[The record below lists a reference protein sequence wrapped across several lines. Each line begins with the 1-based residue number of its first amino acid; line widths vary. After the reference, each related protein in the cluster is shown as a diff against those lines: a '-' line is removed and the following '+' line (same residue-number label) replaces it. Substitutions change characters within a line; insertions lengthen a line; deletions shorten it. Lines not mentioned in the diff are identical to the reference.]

1 MILVFS
7 KKNNVFIG
15 EYFLLVYLMKSIF
28 LSTFVFLISLFLSFS
43 NCFANEIGEQLNDL
57 SKESKS
63 IDVKNNINDEGDKG
77 DIPEASNEDIFG
89 DEQAFPFIAGLGKNA
104 AH

>member
-1 MILVFS
+1 MCFC
-7 KKNNVFIG
+7 
-15 EYFLLVYLMKSIF
+15 YY
-28 LSTFVFLISLFLSFS
+28 LFLSVS
-43 NCFANEIGEQLNDL
+43 NCLADEIGSEINNNL

-63 IDVKNNINDEGDKG
+63 NDIKDKVEVPK
-77 DIPEASNEDIFG
+77 DSNEDIFG

>member
-1 MILVFS
+1 
-7 KKNNVFIG
+7 
-15 EYFLLVYLMKSIF
+15 MKSIIF
-28 LSTFVFLISLFLSFS
+28 FSFVFVTSFFLNF
-43 NCFANEIGEQLNDL
+43 NDCLADEIGGELNNNL

-63 IDVKNNINDEGDKG
+63 NDFKNDISNKG
-77 DIPEASNEDIFG
+77 DIPKASNEDIFG

>member
-1 MILVFS
+1 MKNIILFS
-7 KKNNVFIG
+7 
-15 EYFLLVYLMKSIF
+15 
-28 LSTFVFLISLFLSFS
+28 FVFVISFFISF
-43 NCFANEIGEQLNDL
+43 NDCLADENGGELNNNL

-63 IDVKNNINDEGDKG
+63 YDVKNDIKDKD
-77 DIPEASNEDIFG
+77 DIPKASNEDIFG

>member
-1 MILVFS
+1 
-7 KKNNVFIG
+7 
-15 EYFLLVYLMKSIF
+15 MKSIILF
-28 LSTFVFLISLFLSFS
+28 SFVFVTSFFLNF
-43 NCFANEIGEQLNDL
+43 NDCLADEIGGELNNNL

-63 IDVKNNINDEGDKG
+63 NDFKNDISNKG
-77 DIPEASNEDIFG
+77 DIPKASNEDIFG